1 MSMRDEILAAQDL
14 PLTKVDID
22 APGWPKAVWLRVMT
36 GTERDAYE
44 EGQVNRNGKDVRL
57 NLANFRAKLLCM
69 TLVQEDGQRIFNDID
84 AAALGKKSSAVLD
97 KLYTVA
103 CRVNGLGAKDVEEL
117 TKNSDSAT
125 SGDSTSDSRPFADVA

>member
-1 MSMRDEILAAQDL
+1 MALRDEILAADDL
-14 PLTKVDID
+14 PLTKVDVD
-22 APGWPKAVWLRVMT
+22 APGWPKAVWVRVMT

-44 EGQVNRNGKDVRL
+44 ESQVSRNGKDVRL

-69 TLVQEDGQRIFNDID
+69 TLVDEKGERIFGDED

-103 CRVNGLGAKDVEEL
+103 SRANGLSAKDVEEL

-125 SGDSTSDSRPFADVA
+125 SDVSISGSLADLDAA

>member
-1 MSMRDEILAAQDL
+1 MALRDEILAADDL
-14 PLTKVDID
+14 PLTKVELN
-22 APGWPKAVWLRVMT
+22 APGWPKSVWVRVMT

-44 EGQVNRNGKDVRL
+44 ESQVSRNGKDVRL

-69 TLVQEDGQRIFNDID
+69 TLVDEKGERIFEDHD

-103 CRVNGLGAKDVEEL
+103 SRVNGLSAKDVEEL
-117 TKNSDSAT
+117 TKNSGSAT
-125 SGDSTSDSRPFADVA
+125 SGDSTSDSQPFADVA